1 MPYVY
6 SKRQLSVFSTKH
18 RSVSDE
24 YMLINSEWGS
34 RGCDRVSLHVYHN
47 GMSHITD
54 SELAINLENT
64 NIIKLKR
71 NSSPQHPLNTGYDEK
86 HTDQRG
92 NTKFLG
98 LQTVSI

>member
-1 MPYVY
+1 
-6 SKRQLSVFSTKH
+6 
-18 RSVSDE
+18 
-24 YMLINSEWGS
+24 
-34 RGCDRVSLHVYHN
+34 
-47 GMSHITD
+47 MSHITD